1 MKDLAYYNGT
11 ITEIADMKLP
21 ALDRAVYF
29 GDGAYDVVSIFEGR
43 FFALDDHVDRF
54 VESLPL
60 IGIKSPMSAEDMKKL
75 FRSLLEKV
83 DVFKTG
89 TIYFQISRGTAY
101 RTHEFPGADTEANL
115 LVFIRESVFPDI
127 KKPLNIITH
136 PDLRHSLCN
145 VKTLS
150 IQPNI
155 LASQKA
161 AEAGCEEAAL
171 VLDGYITECSHTSIA
186 ILKNGKFITR
196 QLDCHVLPG
205 IGRAHTIQIC
215 RELGIPVEERAFT
228 VEELFDADEALIM
241 SCIKLC
247 SFVGTVDGKPVGGK
261 DRATVKLIQKKYLEK
276 IARELAAY

>member
-1 MKDLAYYNGT
+1 MKDLAYYNGE
-11 ITEIADMKLP
+11 ITPIADLKIP

-29 GDGAYDVVSIFEGR
+29 GDGAYDVVSIFNGH

-60 IGIKSPMSAEDMKKL
+60 IGIESPLPCDEMKAL
-75 FRSLLEKV
+75 FRSLLKKV

-89 TIYFQISRGTAY
+89 TIYFQVSRGTSY
-101 RTHEFPGADTEANL
+101 RTHEFPDKDAKANL

-150 IQPNI
+150 ILPNI

-161 AEAGCEEAAL
+161 KEAGCEEAAL
-171 VLDGYITECSHTSIA
+171 VLDGYITECSHTSIG
-186 ILKNGKFITR
+186 IIKNGKMITR

-205 IGRAHTIQIC
+205 IGRAHTIAIC
-215 RELGIPVEERAFT
+215 KSLGIPVEERPFS
-228 VEELFDADEALIM
+228 VGELFDADEILIM

-261 DRATVKLIQKKYLEK
+261 AKDIVEKIQQKYLEK
-276 IARELAAY
+276 IEKELEKD